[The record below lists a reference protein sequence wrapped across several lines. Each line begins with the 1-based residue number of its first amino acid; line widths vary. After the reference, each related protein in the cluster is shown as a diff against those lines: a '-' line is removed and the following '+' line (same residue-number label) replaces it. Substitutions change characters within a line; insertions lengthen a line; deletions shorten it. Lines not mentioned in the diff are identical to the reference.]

1 MTNCKNNSKK
11 DRRLYVLID
20 NTLAPVY
27 GAVQGGHAVAQYMID
42 YDSLDLWKN
51 EYLIYL
57 RCNIRYWSKKLAK
70 MNIPYSKF
78 YEPDLHG
85 KLTAISVCCDRE
97 VFKKLKILS
106 TR

>member
-1 MTNCKNNSKK
+1 MKNKSEKK

-27 GAVQGGHAVAQYMID
+27 GAVQGGHAVAQYMIENGID
-42 YDSLDLWKN
+42 FWEN

-57 RCNIRYWSKKLAK
+57 RCNVRYWSKKLAR
-70 MNIPYSKF
+70 MNVPHSKF

-85 KLTAISVCCDRE
+85 KLTAISVCCDKK
-97 VFKKLKILS
+97 VFKRLKLLS
-106 TR
+106 C